1 MARFAALILALA
13 LGSASAFLPAT
24 RMQRAAVSVSAE
36 SGRREFASAAAAALA
51 GVGFVQGASASAGTG
66 AKFSLFGIT
75 KGQATSMSEGAAF
88 GTDQSAPIYSPY
100 SQYSP
105 VTDKSLSNKVDKT
118 VAYKEF
124 VLNSEKRLP
133 NYPAY
138 IASKK
143 WLEVKTENTRYLY
156 SLRNAMNGLATTPA
170 AKAAAKKVY
179 LDLEELTY
187 GATVKSQDKCNK
199 AYAALIPDF
208 AAYKKTVGL

>member
-1 MARFAALILALA
+1 
-13 LGSASAFLPAT
+13 
-24 RMQRAAVSVSAE
+24 
-36 SGRREFASAAAAALA
+36 
-51 GVGFVQGASASAGTG
+51 
-66 AKFSLFGIT
+66 
-75 KGQATSMSEGAAF
+75 MSEGAAF

-105 VTDKSLSNKVDKT
+105 VSDKSLANKVDKA
-118 VAYKEF
+118 VFYKEI

-138 IASKK
+138 IAGKK

-170 AKAAAKKVY
+170 AKTAAKKVY
-179 LDLEELTY
+179 VDLEELTY
-187 GATVKSQDKCNK
+187 GATTKSQEKCEK
-199 AYAALIPDF
+199 AYTALLTDF